1 MKFEEMYAFIA
12 EEAYAQQNA
21 STKQLLVFLRKRRD
35 GAARIHTQA
44 DRKSGP
50 ARLTA
55 KHFSVK
61 LPVYD
66 RIIKM
71 VEKNE
76 DLTKLKKEYISIL
89 NQLRKNV
96 RQPKKFQELTG
107 KLEVLGEI
115 LIETGNM

>member
-12 EEAYAQQNA
+12 EEAYAQQTA

-35 GAARIHTQA
+35 GASRIHTQA
-44 DRKSGP
+44 DRI
-50 ARLTA
+50 
-55 KHFSVK
+55 SV
-61 LPVYD
+61 
-66 RIIKM
+66 
-71 VEKNE
+71 
-76 DLTKLKKEYISIL
+76 L